1 MLEIWMIT
9 NQGWECV
16 TMNQGVISWITQKQV
31 CIVGS
36 TIEFKNDITYLI
48 AKKSHINEEII
59 SLQWLCLNS
68 FYTIVQ

>member
-16 TMNQGVISWITQKQV
+16 TMNQGVISWIIQKQV

-48 AKKSHINEEII
+48 AKKVIWMKRLLAYIG
-59 SLQWLCLNS
+59 
-68 FYTIVQ
+68 FP

>member
-48 AKKSHINEEII
+48 AKKVIWMKRLLAYIG
-59 SLQWLCLNS
+59 
-68 FYTIVQ
+68 FA